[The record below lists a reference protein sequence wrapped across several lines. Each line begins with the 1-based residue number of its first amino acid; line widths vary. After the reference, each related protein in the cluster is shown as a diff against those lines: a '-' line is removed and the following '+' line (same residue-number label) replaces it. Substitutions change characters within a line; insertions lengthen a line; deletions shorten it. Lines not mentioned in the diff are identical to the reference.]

1 VIEDQYEKSAL
12 KFSVEFGWFSRPIT
26 HNFSQGGC
34 MKQIGIVMLGL
45 LTALFAACAPTA
57 GGASKTVAISPI
69 GTLASGA
76 TSQVAGS
83 ATIVAESPKSKVTV
97 SLRGLEP
104 NSKHA
109 GHLHVGTCN
118 AVGPVAIGLNLI
130 TADANGN
137 GSSTTEVDNAKLAG
151 AYVAYHQRGPDDA
164 NGIGSFIACGEIK

>member
-1 VIEDQYEKSAL
+1 
-12 KFSVEFGWFSRPIT
+12 
-26 HNFSQGGC
+26 
-34 MKQIGIVMLGL
+34 MKQIGMVILGIL
-45 LTALFAACAPTA
+45 AGLFVACAPAA

-69 GTLASGA
+69 GSLSSGA

-83 ATIVAESPKSKVTV
+83 ATISADSPKSKVTV

-109 GHLHVGTCN
+109 GHLHVGTCS
-118 AVGPVAIGLNLI
+118 AVGPVAVGLSVI

-137 GSSTTEVDNAKLAG
+137 GSSTTEVDTAKLAG